1 MSPTNAQ
8 KVSIYDTTLR
18 DGNQARGISLSL
30 ADKLQLTRL
39 FDEFGVDYI
48 EGGWPNPTS
57 TLDQEYFR
65 AVASLPLTRKSR
77 RSAPRAAR
85 ATPAPTTPRCAPSST
100 AAPAC

>member
-30 ADKLQLTRL
+30 ADKLLLTRL

-65 AVASLPLTRKSR
+65 AVASLPPCR
-77 RSAPRAAR
+77 
-85 ATPAPTTPRCAPSST
+85 
-100 AAPAC
+100 